1 VPKISRGTS
10 GVTRLVESKGRSMTA
25 SGFTASL
32 RWTSASFG
40 ELCRAAVKISV
51 ARVALAAL
59 LAAGFLME

>member
-1 VPKISRGTS
+1 
-10 GVTRLVESKGRSMTA
+10 MTA